1 MPPVRLTRNLRA
13 VWRLLRL
20 LSHLV
25 KGLLKIAF
33 LFPRYSQAQKDQ
45 AVQIWALALLRRLGI
60 TLRVLG
66 QAPLTGPVLLAA
78 NHISWLDIIVM
89 HAARHCH
96 GVCLLFC
103 LCERQQGR
111 LCIVMKRYEQSL
123 ESAIAAAGATGLERR
138 KSVSV
143 R

>member
-1 MPPVRLTRNLRA
+1 MAVKTLHAMTREQERQ
-13 VWRLLRL
+13 
-20 LSHLV
+20 
-25 KGLLKIAF
+25 AF
-33 LFPRYSQAQKDQ
+33 TDEFKK
-45 AVQIWALALLRRLGI
+45 
-60 TLRVLG
+60 
-66 QAPLTGPVLLAA
+66 
-78 NHISWLDIIVM
+78 HM